1 MATVSAE
8 VTPEVRTIHRLTAAF
23 IAVAIVALAIA
34 NVPALFQAFDRAGI
48 NLYPYARPVI
58 RTYYQGLTIHGVM
71 NVLVWTIFFLSGF
84 FSFVTVYALGRP
96 LASMRLGWAAFW
108 IMLAGLVMALIPIF
122 ANTATVLY
130 TFYPPLKASPLF
142 YIGLTLIVVGTWL
155 IGWNILQ
162 TWRGWRRD
170 NPGERTPLAVFGT
183 LATYALWTI
192 ASVGL
197 AIEMLVFL
205 IPWSLGVTETID
217 PLLSRTLFWF
227 TGHPI
232 VYFWLLP
239 AYAIIY
245 TVLPKQAGG
254 KLVSDPM
261 ARLAFLLFLLLS
273 TPVGFHHQFAD
284 PGIDPTWKMIH
295 SILTFFVAVP
305 SLMTAFTIAA
315 SLEFAGR
322 LRGGKGLFGWIRA
335 LPWDNPAFVAPVLGL
350 LGFIPGGAGGIV
362 NASFTLDY
370 VVHNTAWIPGHFHL
384 QVASLVTLTAMG
396 SLYWLLPNL
405 TGKPISDGQRRLGL
419 AVVWLWFIGMMVM
432 ALGLHWA
439 GLLNVPRR
447 SYIAQVPDAYPQA
460 AVPMVFNVLAGII
473 LLVALLLFIYGLF
486 SVLLSRERKP
496 ELAEAPVPFAEVL
509 SGPEDRRL
517 VQAMDRIGFWFAV
530 AAILVVLAYGPT
542 LVQLFSHLNPV
553 PGWRLW

>member
-227 TGHPI
+227 T
-232 VYFWLLP
+232 
-239 AYAIIY
+239 
-245 TVLPKQAGG
+245 
-254 KLVSDPM
+254 
-261 ARLAFLLFLLLS
+261 
-273 TPVGFHHQFAD
+273 
-284 PGIDPTWKMIH
+284 
-295 SILTFFVAVP
+295 
-305 SLMTAFTIAA
+305 
-315 SLEFAGR
+315 
-322 LRGGKGLFGWIRA
+322 
-335 LPWDNPAFVAPVLGL
+335 
-350 LGFIPGGAGGIV
+350 
-362 NASFTLDY
+362 
-370 VVHNTAWIPGHFHL
+370 
-384 QVASLVTLTAMG
+384 
-396 SLYWLLPNL
+396 
-405 TGKPISDGQRRLGL
+405 
-419 AVVWLWFIGMMVM
+419 
-432 ALGLHWA
+432 
-439 GLLNVPRR
+439 
-447 SYIAQVPDAYPQA
+447 
-460 AVPMVFNVLAGII
+460 
-473 LLVALLLFIYGLF
+473 
-486 SVLLSRERKP
+486 
-496 ELAEAPVPFAEVL
+496 
-509 SGPEDRRL
+509 
-517 VQAMDRIGFWFAV
+517 
-530 AAILVVLAYGPT
+530 
-542 LVQLFSHLNPV
+542 
-553 PGWRLW
+553 